1 MSLGIA
7 YPASSYAPR
16 DVANAIIKFQKTFDE
31 APFFATGVMDLPR
44 GGEKTTKP
52 SKHNVMTFVIL
63 EGAVEA
69 TVHQTSFRLKRGS
82 HFIVPRGIHLS
93 TVFSFIIY
101 LGNYYSIRNIAN
113 KVSRLFF
120 TQATDTLENEEL
132 RV

>member
-1 MSLGIA
+1 MNLGIA

-44 GGEKTTKP
+44 GGEKATKP

-82 HFIVPRGIHLS
+82 HFIVPRGII
-93 TVFSFIIY
+93 FMFI
-101 LGNYYSIRNIAN
+101 
-113 KVSRLFF
+113 LFYTF
-120 TQATDTLENEEL
+120 NTFRKLLFYTKYCK
-132 RV
+132 